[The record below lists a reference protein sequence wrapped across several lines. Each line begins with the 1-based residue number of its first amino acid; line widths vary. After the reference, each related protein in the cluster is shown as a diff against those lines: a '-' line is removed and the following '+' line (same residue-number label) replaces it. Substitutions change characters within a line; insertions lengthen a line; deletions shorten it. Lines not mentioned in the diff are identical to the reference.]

1 MRGYTIGQVCQ
12 LLKLE
17 AHVLRYWE
25 KEFPLLQPRK
35 EMNGR
40 RVYSSRDL
48 RLLLRIKYLLHSRRF
63 TIEGAREQLF
73 TELSGDT
80 QDSAARYDD
89 MRSSLLNLFFT
100 VKAQG
105 RRMDES
111 LGLQS
116 EPLADD
122 ESDTEAAE
130 GSEVANAAI
139 QNAGRG
145 VLAKMLASSARGQ
158 DVPKDTN

>member
-35 EMNGR
+35 DMNGR

-73 TELSGDT
+73 AELSGDT

-105 RRMDES
+105 QRLDES

-122 ESDTEAAE
+122 EADADTAENSEA
-130 GSEVANAAI
+130 V
-139 QNAGRG
+139 QKAGRG
-145 VLAKMLASSARGQ
+145 VLAKMLASSARGE
-158 DVPKDTN
+158 DTPKDTN